1 MKILISPAK
10 SLDFQ
15 KSLPTERFT
24 DPNFIDEAIQ
34 INSILN
40 KKSPKDLQKLMNI
53 SEKLA
58 QLNWERNQNFS
69 FSESEKQ
76 KKKSCNLYI

>member
-24 DPNFIDEAIQ
+24 EPNFIDEAIH
-34 INSILN
+34 INSIIN
-40 KKSPKDLQKLMNI
+40 KKSPKALQELMNI

-58 QLNWERNQNFS
+58 QLNWDRNQKFS
-69 FSESEKQ
+69 LTESKE
-76 KKKSCNLYI
+76 

>member
-24 DPNFIDEAIQ
+24 EPNFIDEAIQ
-34 INSILN
+34 YHEN
-40 KKSPKDLQKLMNI
+40 D
-53 SEKLA
+53 EALA
-58 QLNWERNQNFS
+58 DIAERVEDMMSARRLFVM
-69 FSESEKQ
+69 
-76 KKKSCNLYI
+76 